1 MSKPSGDALDDT
13 LATEAYLFEDGGAD
27 SARCVSLFG
36 TGDDVPDSGHI
47 RFPQGCLSLSWGLCE
62 EIKRK
67 APGVRGFKVQV
78 ILTPNDM
85 LTVSGGRE
93 ATT

>member
-1 MSKPSGDALDDT
+1 MTFDDM
-13 LATEAYLFEDGGAD
+13 LKQEEYLFDDGAD

-78 ILTPNDM
+78 ILTPNA
-85 LTVSGGRE
+85 SGQTPAAQE
-93 ATT
+93 KHNE